1 MSLNQYVHQTVWSA
15 GLKELYCVWNYI
27 PEGYVPNFFYSI
39 VLQELIESW
48 VMQFI
53 FLGCEICMYV
63 EHICTFMSET
73 TETFQVIFITGKFIL
88 LVVRKI

>member
-1 MSLNQYVHQTVWSA
+1 ML
-15 GLKELYCVWNYI
+15 
-27 PEGYVPNFFYSI
+27 P
-39 VLQELIESW
+39 ELIESW

-73 TETFQVIFITGKFIL
+73 TETFQSDL
-88 LVVRKI
+88 